1 MSAAEMSSE
10 GGTRSHPRAG
20 LYVFVPRSQFSK
32 GEGRG
37 DGDHGV
43 QRNERER
50 VLEPPCIDAGC
61 RPPFPIRVERGLER
75 PREIRVVHDEANLAI
90 LRRRSERPVHARD
103 EDRAAVHHRA
113 LVVETFDR
121 AARLQQ
127 SDLEGQTLVRR
138 ATVDPLEDVVVR
150 ARVGF
155 DRGPAPIKEDPHGD
169 AATCGRQGGFEEGT
183 RGVSPHLVEIE
194 RVDRESVLR
203 GGEQAEDSLRVERR
217 VWGQDNA
224 GRPRSG
230 GRPGGPR
237 YDGCRRGQRQE
248 YWFPR
253 SNRIRPSW
261 IEVGLEDVPENTGQV
276 RVVHDHGP
284 AAVALMVWRES
295 SGPEVLGA
303 DPGGAPVD
311 EGVLRMDAARSLH
324 DIGAAPEPPHTEA

>member
-32 GEGRG
+32 GEGRC

-61 RPPFPIRVERGLER
+61 RPPFPIRIERGLER

-127 SDLEGQTLVRR
+127 SDLEGQTLVHR

-155 DRGPAPIKEDPHGD
+155 DRGPAPIEEDPHGD
-169 AATCGRQGGFEEGT
+169 AATCGRQGRFEEGT
-183 RGVSPHLVEIE
+183 RGVSPHLIEVE

-203 GGEQAEDSLRVERR
+203 GGEQAEDS
-217 VWGQDNA
+217 
-224 GRPRSG
+224 SG
-230 GRPGGPR
+230 SSVVSGARTIRADRGAEGGPEDHGTT
-237 YDGCRRGQRQE
+237 DGAWGNGRSPGSRAAMESGRLGSKSVSKTFRRIPVRSASSTITDQ
-248 YWFPR
+248 PR
-253 SNRIRPSW
+253 LPSW
-261 IEVGLEDVPENTGQV
+261 SGENPAVPKFSEPIQ
-276 RVVHDHGP
+276 
-284 AAVALMVWRES
+284 
-295 SGPEVLGA
+295 
-303 DPGGAPVD
+303 
-311 EGVLRMDAARSLH
+311 AARRSTR
-324 DIGAAPEPPHTEA
+324 AYFAWR

>member
-1 MSAAEMSSE
+1 M
-10 GGTRSHPRAG
+10 
-20 LYVFVPRSQFSK
+20 
-32 GEGRG
+32 
-37 DGDHGV
+37 
-43 QRNERER
+43 
-50 VLEPPCIDAGC
+50 
-61 RPPFPIRVERGLER
+61 
-75 PREIRVVHDEANLAI
+75 
-90 LRRRSERPVHARD
+90 
-103 EDRAAVHHRA
+103 
-113 LVVETFDR
+113 ETFDR

-155 DRGPAPIKEDPHGD
+155 DRGPAPIEEDPHGD
-169 AATCGRQGGFEEGT
+169 AATCGRQGRFEEGT
-183 RGVSPHLVEIE
+183 RGVSPHLIEVE

-217 VWGQDNA
+217 VRRQDNP
-224 GRPRSG
+224 GGPRRG

-237 YDGCRRGQRQE
+237 DDGWCMGQRE
-248 YWFPR
+248 ESWFPR
-253 SNRIRPSW
+253 GNGIRPPW

-311 EGVLRMDAARSLH
+311 EGVLRMEVAISLH
-324 DIGAAPEPPHTEA
+324 DIGAAHEPADIDAGRQQTAHDPVFVLFDAADR